1 MISFEIQRNNILIII
16 TRREVT
22 PSLFKTLGLPVHHKA
37 FGTVMVGYPKLR
49 YQRLP
54 LRNALRVSY
63 L

>member
-1 MISFEIQRNNILIII
+1 MGLKNLSKNKQFSPPQY
-16 TRREVT
+16 

-37 FGTVMVGYPKLR
+37 FGAVMVGYPKLR

-54 LRNALRVSY
+54 LRNAPRVSY